1 MDLQVRNVMI
11 EASRASDEERM
22 TFPEVVMKL
31 MQAGVERYHAD
42 LVRGDKTYYLPNG
55 ESEVVAGE
63 AVGIAPAGAF
73 SAAGVDAAVRA
84 IQAGKIQYRTFCNRI
99 AEGRVRR
106 LSRVVGRPPG
116 RLLRPYRRQ
125 PCRMVSRCHKR
136 AGGVRQ
142 KSTAANTAP
151 AKSGP
156 VSPLEAHLGYWL
168 RFVSNQVS
176 HSFALK
182 VADHDVSVA
191 EWVVLR
197 ELYECEAMAPS
208 VLAEKIGMTRGAISK
223 LADRLSAKTLVKRT
237 TSDEDRRYQALAL
250 TARGRAMVPKLAAL
264 ADRNDAEFFGHLTA
278 AEQETIKAAMR
289 GSSTGTA

>member
-1 MDLQVRNVMI
+1 MDSQVRNVMI

-84 IQAGKIQYRTFCNRI
+84 IQAGKIQTHILQPHRR
-99 AEGRVRR
+99 GGVRR

-125 PCRMVSRCHKR
+125 PCRMVSRCHTR
-136 AGGVRQ
+136 AGGVKQ
-142 KSTAANTAP
+142 KPAVAISAP
-151 AKSGP
+151 AKSAP

-197 ELYECEAMAPS
+197 ELYQCEAMAPS

-237 TSDEDRRYQALAL
+237 TSDEDRRYQALA
-250 TARGRAMVPKLAAL
+250 
-264 ADRNDAEFFGHLTA
+264 
-278 AEQETIKAAMR
+278 
-289 GSSTGTA
+289 